1 MIAWPERNPELQR
14 SRRAA
19 QRNPHPFFQKLRSPL
34 RALLSLR
41 VALYSNQLRRDGID
55 ESAAVVDE
63 DKLISY
69 DVGEAFAGEMG
80 GTFAALRAEEVQ
92 GNAVLGAES
101 EGDAFEAAG
110 LGIERF
116 GLAEGMADGLD
127 L

>member
-1 MIAWPERNPELQR
+1 MSETQICGGRV
-14 SRRAA
+14 
-19 QRNPHPFFQKLRSPL
+19 FQKLRSPL
-34 RALLSLR
+34 PALLSFR
-41 VALYSNQLRRDGID
+41 VSLYLNQLRRDGID
-55 ESAAVVDE
+55 EGAAVVDE
-63 DKLISY
+63 DKLISC

-80 GTFAALRAEEVQ
+80 STFAALRAEEIQ
-92 GNAVLGAES
+92 GNAVLSAES

>member
-1 MIAWPERNPELQR
+1 MSETQSCRGRGER
-14 SRRAA
+14 RREIPIHSSKNSAC
-19 QRNPHPFFQKLRSPL
+19 PL
-34 RALLSLR
+34 RALLSFR
-41 VALYSNQLRRDGID
+41 VSLYSNQLRRDGID
-55 ESAAVVDE
+55 EGAAVVDE
-63 DKLISY
+63 DKLISC

-80 GTFAALRAEEVQ
+80 STFAALRAEEIE
-92 GNAVLGAES
+92 GNTVLGAES